1 MNGYKIQRALIEEL
15 GRRFSFGTLY
25 PRLRVL
31 ESQRLLEVAYTKLWP
46 GSIAVA
52 PNQEESAKARVVKRV
67 FRLTELGRER
77 ARRGVEDMQD
87 MTKKLEEITAS
98 KTRERIVEP
107 TQSEEE
113 LVWLT
118 RQPPFLFPLRLA
130 CISGKPA
137 RFFPREGQR
146 RNSREGRSQSKRG
159 GRSGRELLK

>member
-1 MNGYKIQRALIEEL
+1 VSSLDLLILVVLHLRPMNGYEIQRALNEEL

-98 KTRERIVEP
+98 KTRE
-107 TQSEEE
+107 
-113 LVWLT
+113 
-118 RQPPFLFPLRLA
+118 
-130 CISGKPA
+130 
-137 RFFPREGQR
+137 
-146 RNSREGRSQSKRG
+146 
-159 GRSGRELLK
+159 